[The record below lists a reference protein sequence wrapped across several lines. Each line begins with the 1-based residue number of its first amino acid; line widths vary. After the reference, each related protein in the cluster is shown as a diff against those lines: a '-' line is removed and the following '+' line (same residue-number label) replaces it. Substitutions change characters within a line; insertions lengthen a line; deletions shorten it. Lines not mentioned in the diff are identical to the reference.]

1 MAEADE
7 LNGNSVR
14 LLATW
19 NGGGSDVSSLAGQT
33 VRLRIKMR
41 AARLFA
47 FQFQ

>member
-14 LLATW
+14 LLARW
-19 NGGGSDVSSLAGQT
+19 NGSTDVSALASQP

-41 AARLFA
+41 AAKLFA